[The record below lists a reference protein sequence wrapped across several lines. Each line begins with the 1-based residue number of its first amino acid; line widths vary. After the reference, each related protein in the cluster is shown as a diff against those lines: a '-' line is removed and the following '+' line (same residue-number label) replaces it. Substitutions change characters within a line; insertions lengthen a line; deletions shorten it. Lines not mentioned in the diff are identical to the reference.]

1 MRKHNDL
8 YVRIT
13 LFVIIT
19 LGFLLRI
26 NHWFDFLGAD
36 EIGKTGL
43 MTWSWDFHKDP
54 FPIHYY
60 PPFFMYLN
68 FVFSFILNKLVI
80 FLGIID
86 FNNIFQ
92 NTDFGFIFTLKT
104 GRILS
109 AIFGTFNIYM
119 VYLLGKEFF
128 NKYAGI
134 SAALLLSV
142 FWPHVI
148 DSHNFKSDVLLTLLI
163 TIVVYYALK
172 FLRTKNKLNLFLA
185 SFFFGLSVAAKFNGV
200 FFGIVLLIP
209 LFYLRKE
216 FSFVKGF
223 FYVAVGSAAGF
234 FSGAPNWL
242 VHPVSNIKVTLKYLS
257 RLSEELV
264 WYDPFPSSFILY
276 GKNLLEHF
284 GILLIIIFIAGMI
297 LSFIRKNREAVL
309 ISFSLLVYFI
319 MAGRENYLNYR
330 AILPLIP
337 LVAIII
343 GKVIFV
349 DTKELFRGSRIR
361 WSVTALLLIPVSIYS
376 FVNFTRS
383 YKSFD
388 LLKGIASHPV
398 RERAGIG
405 EPDYSAY
412 YMRNHFGRSS
422 FTFREM
428 WTPPAVGFR
437 GSVFGRDV
445 TKVPEK
451 MFTGKRKFDFLIT
464 SFRTDYILRKTKSMK
479 FKNAA
484 KNRLKNY
491 SPFYEVERPAIF
503 TWSDDILF
511 WYRKP
516 NYIKGNLR
524 LDKGMPLPRTFV
536 PLNENPS
543 IHLPLQRYEKDPCY
557 GVVKNGI
564 AGKYIFSKKEIEKI
578 VFSFISRE
586 KLKLKVDV
594 NGEKAVHISEKGAY
608 TCSIEISD
616 MVPQE
621 FSKTAIRKLFEASL
635 DPDELKKEYFI
646 YKIEIRSNTHDN
658 IPYTFSVEYTGEGIS
673 KTEYKRPVDEIHD
686 TQGEI
691 PELFS
696 DSVTPRWVKTFF
708 KRNGV
713 DLILLSYINSL
724 TIYENKNSSIDKIDT
739 GYMPINCGQYNVAV
753 VSEQIVRNSPAYK
766 KGELKIILISGES
779 REEINLDPG
788 DGDSGKDIY
797 FKHESGFFRIISSG
811 IRDSNL
817 MIKKITIVPD
827 FKKSIRKL
835 Q

>member
-1 MRKHNDL
+1 MRKNNDL
-8 YVRIT
+8 FVRIT
-13 LFVIIT
+13 LFIIISA
-19 LGFLLRI
+19 GFLLRI

-36 EIGKTGL
+36 EIGRTGL

-60 PPFFMYLN
+60 PPFFLYLN
-68 FVFSFILNKLVI
+68 FIFSFVLKKLVL

-104 GRILS
+104 GRLLS

-128 NKYAGI
+128 NKYSGLI
-134 SAALLLSV
+134 AASILAV

-163 TIVVYYALK
+163 TITIYYSLR
-172 FLRTKNKLNLFLA
+172 FLRTKRGYVLFLG
-185 SFFFGLSVAAKFNGV
+185 SFFLGLSVATKFNGV

-223 FYVAVGSAAGF
+223 FYIAAGSAAGF
-234 FSGAPNWL
+234 FAGAPNWL

-257 RLSEELV
+257 GLAEELV

-319 MAGRENYLNYR
+319 LAGRENYLNYR

-337 LVAIII
+337 LIAIII

-349 DTKELFRGSRIR
+349 DTKELFRVTRIR
-361 WSVTALLLIPVSIYS
+361 WVAITLLLIPVAFYS
-376 FVNFTRS
+376 AVNFSRS
-383 YKSFD
+383 YNSFD
-388 LLKGIASHPV
+388 LLKVIASHPV

-412 YMRNHFGRSS
+412 YMKNHFGRSS
-422 FTFREM
+422 FVFREM
-428 WTPPAVGFR
+428 WTPPATGFS
-437 GSVFGRDV
+437 GAVFGRDV
-445 TKVPEK
+445 TRVPGK

-464 SFRTDYILRKTKSMK
+464 SFSTDYILRKTKNRK
-479 FKNAA
+479 FKDAA
-484 KNRLKNY
+484 KNRLRNY
-491 SPFYEVERPAIF
+491 SPFYRVERPAIF

-516 NYIKGNLR
+516 DYIKGNLR
-524 LDKGMPLPRTFV
+524 SDKSIVLPRSYV
-536 PLNENPS
+536 PLTGNPS
-543 IHLPLQRYEKDPCY
+543 VHLPLQLYEKDSRY
-557 GVVKNGI
+557 GIIKNGV
-564 AGKYIFSKKEIEKI
+564 AGKYIFSKKRIEKI
-578 VFSFISRE
+578 VFNFISRE

-594 NGEKAVHISEKGAY
+594 NGKKAVHISEKGVY
-608 TCSIEISD
+608 TSSIEISG
-616 MVPQE
+616 MAPQKFNE
-621 FSKTAIRKLFEASL
+621 IAIRRLYEASL
-635 DPDELKKEYFI
+635 DQDELKKTYSI

-658 IPYTFSVEYTGEGIS
+658 IPFTFVVKYAGEKIS
-673 KTEYKRPVDEIHD
+673 KRGDRESADDVHD
-686 TQGEI
+686 AQGEI
-691 PELFS
+691 PRLFS
-696 DSVTPRWVKTFF
+696 SSEIPSWVKTFF
-708 KRNGV
+708 KKNGV

-724 TIYENKNSSIDKIDT
+724 TIYENKNSSIDRIDT
-739 GYMPINCGQYNVAV
+739 GYLPSGKGHFRLNI
-753 VSEQIVRNSPAYK
+753 STSKIVENLPADK
-766 KGELKIILISGES
+766 KGELKIILISGKS
-779 REEINLDPG
+779 REEIVLEISEG
-788 DGDSGKDIY
+788 ESVKDINY
-797 FKHESGFFRIISSG
+797 KYDRGFFRIISSAA
-811 IRDSNL
+811 RESNL
-817 MIKKITIVPD
+817 MIKKITIVPE
-827 FKKSIRKL
+827 FKKSIKL
-835 Q
+835 LQ